1 MAGSCRKTGQRRPP
15 LLKIRVAQ
23 FPHLAFPIQ
32 AALLSQLIQDQRT
45 TPALPPRTIARKGVS
60 SLIEP
65 AAMVLT
71 LILALG
77 IAYGTLS
84 PAPEIPSLPGN
95 DKANHFQAFLLLTL
109 PTAILA
115 PRRMV
120 WTVPMIVAF
129 GAAIELIQPFV
140 GRDREFGD
148 FAIDCLGCIMGI
160 VIGWIIRRLASFL

>member
-1 MAGSCRKTGQRRPP
+1 MP
-15 LLKIRVAQ
+15 LK
-23 FPHLAFPIQ
+23 
-32 AALLSQLIQDQRT
+32 
-45 TPALPPRTIARKGVS
+45 TIARTGVS
-60 SLIEP
+60 SLVEP
-65 AAMVLT
+65 AAMALT

-84 PAPEIPSLPGN
+84 PAPEIPNLPGN

-115 PRRMV
+115 PRRLV
-120 WTVPMIVAF
+120 WIAPAIIAF

-148 FAIDCLGCIMGI
+148 FAIDCLGCFTGI
-160 VIGWIIRRLASFL
+160 AIGWIIRRLASFYS